1 VNTRRERRLAGV
13 LVAIPMRDLMGE
25 VAEATTPAHV
35 LQSGEYVGRHRAA
48 EPRWPASDP
57 DAEVA

>member
-1 VNTRRERRLAGV
+1 MTTRRERLLAGA

-35 LQSGEYVGRHRAA
+35 LQSGEYVGRHRQ
-48 EPRWPASDP
+48 PQWPALDP